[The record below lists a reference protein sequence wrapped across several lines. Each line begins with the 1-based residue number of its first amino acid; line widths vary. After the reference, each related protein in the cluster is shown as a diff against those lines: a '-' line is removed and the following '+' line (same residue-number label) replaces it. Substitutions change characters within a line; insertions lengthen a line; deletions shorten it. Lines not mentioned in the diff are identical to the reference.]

1 MKSPNLIPELKQGN
15 QNALRTVFKLY
26 GNSLLYLAHQL
37 TKNKQ
42 TAEEIVNDIFLKVWD
57 LRENFETL
65 SKLQA
70 FLYIATKNACYSF
83 LKKPTQQVRMEH
95 IEDQFNLIY
104 QDQDIFKTIVQAEL
118 FQKILQ
124 EVSKLPARQREIF
137 YMTYIEEYTVEEI
150 CEKLALHP
158 NAVYANKSRALAALR
173 HALRVYDPDLSI
185 STIILLLLSLR

>member
-1 MKSPNLIPELKQGN
+1 MKDPHLIYELQQGN
-15 QNALRTVFKLY
+15 EIALRTVFKLY

-57 LRENFETL
+57 LRANFETQ

-83 LKKPTQQVRMEH
+83 LKKPIQQLRMEN
-95 IEDQFNLIY
+95 IEDQFDLIY
-104 QDQDIFKTIVQAEL
+104 QDQDIFKTIIKAEL
-118 FQKILQ
+118 FEKILQ

-137 YMTYIEEYTVEEI
+137 YMTYVEDYTVEEI
-150 CEKLALHP
+150 CQKLALHP
-158 NAVYANKSRALAALR
+158 NAVYANKSRALTALKN
-173 HALRVYDPDLSI
+173 ALRVYDPDLSI
-185 STIILLLLSLR
+185 STIILLLLLK